1 MTKLQPVERHIDAVI
16 KDLLQPLL
24 GPRPRSEWKLVS
36 WDAEQ
41 GICLTFQRADSH
53 ILIEMEERN
62 DESDCYARTKKF
74 NVCARRQFEVQKE
87 MTADDRHM
95 VDAVVEL
102 VDQREE
108 RLDVFERPTAS
119 RKRAV
124 REILVDRVLIPEGR
138 GQYYINPYVGCMIGC
153 PFCYVIDRADLS
165 RKLEGL
171 PYLPWG
177 HYVDVK
183 LNAPEVLKREVTEYP
198 PGVVRLSPILT
209 DPYQSIESSYRITR
223 KCLEVLLEAGFSP
236 VVLTRAARIIEDL
249 DLLKR
254 FSKALVGFSIPT
266 NDDKYR
272 QIFEPGADPIDD
284 RIQALEACC
293 SAGLN
298 TVAFIQ
304 PMLPMNVEVLVQ
316 RVAPLVRAVRIDRM
330 YCMNRVRNLYEE
342 HDLAEA
348 ATDAFFEETSKR
360 LRKSFEAHGVNI
372 DDMDELYSLLE

>member
-74 NVCARRQFEVQKE
+74 NVCARRQFEVLKE

-102 VDQREE
+102 VGQRED
-108 RLDVFERPTAS
+108 RLEVFERPTAS

-124 REILVDRVLIPEGR
+124 REILVDRVLIPEGK

-177 HYVDVK
+177 QFVDVK
-183 LNAPEVLKREVTEYP
+183 VNAPEVLKREVTEYP
-198 PGVVRLSPILT
+198 PGVVRMSPILT
-209 DPYQSIESSYRITR
+209 DPYQSIERSYRITR

-236 VVLTRAARIIEDL
+236 VVLTRAARIVEDL

-254 FSKALVGFSIPT
+254 FPKILVGFSIPT

-284 RIQALEACC
+284 RIGALEACC
-293 SAGLN
+293 SAGLR
-298 TVAFIQ
+298 TVVFIQ
-304 PMLPMNVEVLVQ
+304 PMLPMNVEALVQ
-316 RVAPLVRAVRIDRM
+316 RVAPLVHAVRIDRM

-348 ATDAFFEETSKR
+348 ATDTFFEETSKS

-372 DDMDELYSLLE
+372 DEMDELYSLLE